1 MIQTLQRQIRN
12 GSTTP
17 NIGYDIS
24 FLQVQTLTAI
34 IGTAI
39 GLPKMA
45 ADIFVVELRQKLNT
59 STNKIKT
66 VQTESETELISY
78 PGHKHLIWIWIYT
91 CYGCSWRLCCF
102 HRCSLR
108 TQTFLKFYG
117 RHWHRKTFRATLMDI
132 FERKTVRD
140 DLTLRSVLSI
150 A

>member
-66 VQTESETELISY
+66 VQTE
-78 PGHKHLIWIWIYT
+78 
-91 CYGCSWRLCCF
+91 RD
-102 HRCSLR
+102 R
-108 TQTFLKFYG
+108 TNFLP
-117 RHWHRKTFRATLMDI
+117 WAQAP
-132 FERKTVRD
+132 
-140 DLTLRSVLSI
+140 DLDLDLYMLWVFLEAMLLPQVQS
-150 A
+150 